1 MKRMRY
7 IVGGALILGIAAG
20 VWLGDFLKGLGLGTG
35 NGVGIGSAGT
45 PAVQVST
52 DPGSGNASS
61 STADLGVSQE
71 TTSAAR
77 PESLSVYIQDRNYY
91 LRVGTGESPIDLPA
105 LVAMARST
113 TGDGD
118 GIKVRIYQTG
128 SARVTALLQ
137 LRDALKTADIPEAA
151 IYTSPE
157 VLD

>member
-20 VWLGDFLKGLGLGTG
+20 VWLGDFLKGFGLGTG
-35 NGVGIGSAGT
+35 NGVGIGSSGT
-45 PAVQVST
+45 AAVQVST
-52 DPGSGNASS
+52 DAGSNGKTDSA
-61 STADLGVSQE
+61 ADLGVSGE
-71 TTSAAR
+71 TMPTDR
-77 PESLSVYIQDRNYY
+77 PESLSVYIQDRDYY
-91 LRVGTGESPIDLPA
+91 LRVGDGESPIDLPA
-105 LVAMARST
+105 LVDMARST

-137 LRDALKTADIPEAA
+137 LRDALKAADIPEAA
-151 IYTSPE
+151 VYTSPE